1 MCFAQSARVMLTTTL
16 LVDVG
21 LVNRAMGTVA
31 AICYHTGGPP
41 NLPIAVMVKFDSYS
55 GPTLPNRTIPIT
67 PLHRS
72 WSVTI
77 HKSQGLTLDK
87 VVIDIG
93 KKEFSAGLTLVA
105 CSRLR
110 HLSDLLFDPPFPSS
124 QIARLSN
131 SQRIKERKVEDY
143 RLLNMTAFSPEQ
155 LTPSILIKH

>member
-16 LVDVG
+16 LVDGG

-55 GPTLPNRTIPIT
+55 GPTLPNEAIPIT
-67 PLHRS
+67 PLRRS
-72 WSVTI
+72 WSASGAQCSRLQLPLKPAWAVTN

-93 KKEFSAGLTLVA
+93 KKEFSCG
-105 CSRLR
+105 
-110 HLSDLLFDPPFPSS
+110 
-124 QIARLSN
+124 
-131 SQRIKERKVEDY
+131 
-143 RLLNMTAFSPEQ
+143 
-155 LTPSILIKH
+155 